1 MMDVEAIIGDIMLED
16 IIVGEGSMV
25 VVEIVGT
32 SVNLDVEI
40 SHPVE
45 HDGMLAQTL
54 KEEFEGH
61 SWLYIKS
68 DV

>member
-1 MMDVEAIIGDIMLED
+1 MTDVEDVIGDGMLES
-16 IIVGEGSMV
+16 IMVGECFIVIYEVVGSSFLLN
-25 VVEIVGT
+25 VECT
-32 SVNLDVEI
+32 
-40 SHPVE
+40 HPVE
-45 HDGMLAQTL
+45 HNCSLMQTL